1 MLRYQP
7 LNRVRRRVTLLRY
20 KRCCFSNVNYS
31 QIMLARYWS
40 LSRQNHLQLHSKSK
54 AWQLSKQL
62 KNGLLTKHKIKCT
75 CRSYNQ
81 RMQFIINPGWWD
93 ATKEF
98 FFGFLFFYHLPS
110 GISKITQ
117 RIFVCDSHGVNWFRR
132 SQTIVTQ
139 KIRSKSVF

>member
-93 ATKEF
+93 ATKESF
-98 FFGFLFFYHLPS
+98 FRLFVFLS
-110 GISKITQ
+110 SSKWYKYDHPKDICM
-117 RIFVCDSHGVNWFRR
+117 RFAWSELFPP
-132 SQTIVTQ
+132 VTNNRNTENT
-139 KIRSKSVF
+139 K